1 MVHEPMNLFWSS
13 FWCSECSDDLRTS
26 GPSIQFLACCDSGSG
41 HWSGHLQNQSSM
53 SVWMHGMHT
62 WRCFLNQ
69 DGGPPQTSPSICQ
82 VTTNWPNGLRN
93 FFLENCSPLSMFGP
107 PVTTCD
113 GQKNWNHWVLSNQHW
128 ALIAEFIVLFSGS
141 ETSQTGEPGQP
152 LQNLTLDFTWWWRCS
167 GPDWHGAL
175 AKF

>member
-1 MVHEPMNLFWSS
+1 
-13 FWCSECSDDLRTS
+13 
-26 GPSIQFLACCDSGSG
+26 
-41 HWSGHLQNQSSM
+41 
-53 SVWMHGMHT
+53 MHGMHT

-82 VTTNWPNGLRN
+82 VTTNWLNGLRN

-113 GQKNWNHWVLSNQHW
+113 GQKHWNHWVLSNQHW

-141 ETSQTGEPGQP
+141 ETSQIGEPGQP

-167 GPDWHGAL
+167 GPDWWGTCKVL
-175 AKF
+175 MFEILRFVGKLFVSCFGSGSGVVKSQKL